1 MSGVVGTGL
10 LDDLVE
16 DIKELRIF
24 SYITVASTALILYDW
39 SLTSYEELTFV
50 WRQGRNRYVQ
60 ILFVG
65 ARYAAL
71 ASVAC
76 APLLWYMASA
86 KFESVLLCLDI
97 VVVICSELIFVLRTW
112 AIWERSRRILV
123 FLIGLTIV
131 CVTSAVVTI
140 YLSIFKGFVTPP
152 VTVVVEGIGQYPIP
166 TSSVKEALFLSTPFL
181 LILVIQS
188 VVLALTLYRLLQYRR
203 HIPTPSRSTV
213 IDVLWIDGIM
223 YFVFMFFVGVL
234 NFGLTLQVSHPQLQ
248 YAALQL
254 QIVLHSI
261 LSTRV
266 VLHTAVVLRRDIVD
280 SQTTG
285 VQNRWSGSMRF
296 AEVPHTVELVP
307 APGKM

>member
-1 MSGVVGTGL
+1 MNHLVR
-10 LDDLVE
+10 DLR
-16 DIKELRIF
+16 DQQF
-24 SYITVASTALILYDW
+24 SSYITAASIALIFHDW
-39 SLTSYEELTFV
+39 SCTYHPEFTFV
-50 WRQGRNRYVQ
+50 WRRGGSPYVR
-60 ILFVG
+60 ILFLG

-71 ASVAC
+71 ASAIFYSIPGPATPSQVIM
-76 APLLWYMASA
+76 W
-86 KFESVLLCLDI
+86 LDAI
-97 VVVICSELIFVLRTW
+97 TITCSELIFVLRTW
-112 AIWERSRRILV
+112 AIWERSRRVLV

-131 CVTSAVVTI
+131 CLTSAFVMI
-140 YLSIFKGFVTPP
+140 YLSIFKGFMTPP
-152 VTVVVEGIGQYPIP
+152 VTVTVVVEGMGQYQIP
-166 TSSVKEALFLSTPFL
+166 TSSIKEARFLSTPFL

-296 AEVPHTVELVP
+296 AEVPSTVELVR
-307 APGKM
+307 